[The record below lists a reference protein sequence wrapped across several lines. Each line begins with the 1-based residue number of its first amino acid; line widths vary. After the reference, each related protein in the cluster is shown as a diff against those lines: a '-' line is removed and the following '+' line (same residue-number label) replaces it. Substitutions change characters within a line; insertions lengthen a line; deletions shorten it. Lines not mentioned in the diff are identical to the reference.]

1 MTAFRGSGL
10 FVSFAG
16 DAGTVTLS
24 GDYTQLTTTQ
34 SIALLD
40 QSAGPDTERTY
51 VNSLKDQSVSVTVKH
66 QAAGSVLAN
75 ALVAGASGTLTW
87 GEEGT
92 ASGKNKHTLPAISQG
107 AAMNIPFDNLVE
119 ISVTFQGNGARVDAT
134 Y

>member
-1 MTAFRGSGL
+1 MTAFRGKDL

-16 DAGTVTLS
+16 SAGTVTLS
-24 GDYTQLTTTQ
+24 GDFTQLTYTP

-40 QSAGPDTERTY
+40 QSAGADTERTY
-51 VNSLKDQSVSVTVKH
+51 VNSLKDSTVAITMKQ
-66 QAAGSVLAN
+66 QAVGTVIAN
-75 ALVAGASGTLTW
+75 ALVPGISGTITW

-92 ASGKNKHTLPAISQG
+92 ASGKPKHTLPAISQG

-119 ISVTFQGNGARVDAT
+119 LSCTFQGNGAIVDAT

>member
-1 MTAFRGSGL
+1 MTAIRGNNL

-24 GDYTQLTTTQ
+24 SDYTQLTTTP

-40 QSAGPDTERTY
+40 ESAGNDTHRSY
-51 VNSLKDQSVSVTVKH
+51 INSLKDETVSITVKH
-66 QAAGSVLAN
+66 QAVGTVLAN
-75 ALVAGASGTLTW
+75 ALVAGAMGTLTW

-92 ASGKNKHTLPAISQG
+92 ASGKPKHTLPAISQG
-107 AAMNIPFDNLVE
+107 ASMNIPYDNIVE
-119 ISVTFQGNGARVDAT
+119 ISCTFQGNGARVDAT